1 MKKAVLTII
10 VILGAIVAAY
20 MIGRLQG
27 RSSGFEDGSTYGV
40 QSADLCNGMGAIAT
54 LGYLEQTN
62 YTGVARMLQQ
72 EIDNAIVIAL
82 YSEKHLANVRLPRE
96 IQKHNVT
103 IQDNLRAAIGPGD
116 YTSLSVLA
124 DFRRKYPSQ
133 SEDQYVQDAIR
144 ELLEKY

>member
-27 RSSGFEDGSTYGV
+27 RSAGFEDGSTYGIHT
-40 QSADLCNGMGAIAT
+40 ADLCNGMIAIAT

-62 YTGVARMLQQ
+62 YTGVARMLQH
-72 EIDNAIVIAL
+72 EIDSTIVIAL
-82 YSEKHLANVRLPRE
+82 HSEKQLANVRLPRE
-96 IQKHNVT
+96 IQKQNES
-103 IQDNLRAAIGPGD
+103 IRDNLQAAIGPGD

-124 DFRRKYPSQ
+124 DFRRKYPSP
-133 SEDQYVQDAIR
+133 SEDQDVQDAIR
-144 ELLEKY
+144 EFLEKY